1 MIKSGL
7 QMGIDRSGVNVIDR
21 DVTEIQVVADN
32 DNEICIVAMENLQ
45 LFLVLN
51 SYDLAKTLK
60 TNFFWSW

>member
-45 LFLVLN
+45 FFLVLN
-51 SYDLAKTLK
+51 SYDLARTLK